1 MIFLKFLDDYQRID
15 NNSRQSFSLFSQ
27 RLNERRRMTIDELS
41 INPVIR
47 FRRTFDLLEKQINQ
61 SSKSTN
67 PIFSKIAKKFCIC

>member
-27 RLNERRRMTIDELS
+27 RLNERRRMTMDELS

-67 PIFSKIAKKFCIC
+67 PIFSKIAKKFFE